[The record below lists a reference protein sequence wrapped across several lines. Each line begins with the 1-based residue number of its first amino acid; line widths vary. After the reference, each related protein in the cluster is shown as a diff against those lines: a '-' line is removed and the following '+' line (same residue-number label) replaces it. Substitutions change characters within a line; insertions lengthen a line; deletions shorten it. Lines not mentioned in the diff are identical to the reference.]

1 MKKNNTINFMPFTLL
16 AAVIGM
22 NMKYLS
28 YKLQIVVGIIL
39 IILALWSFIS
49 NKKYKKPYLEYLAPL
64 ILLLFALDIIIS
76 SLIVNIY
83 IKYDYLL
90 FTNYYKAFE
99 ILLIIVLI
107 IYLIVYYI
115 KNVEKDEY
123 VYIFKALKTIISI
136 LALGFLIIIILYFLK
151 VSNFI

>member
-64 ILLLFALDIIIS
+64 ILLLFALDIIIT

-90 FTNYYKAFE
+90 FTNYYKVFE
-99 ILLIIVLI
+99 ILLIIALI

>member
-16 AAVIGM
+16 AAAIGM

-28 YKLQIVVGIIL
+28 YKLQIVVGITL